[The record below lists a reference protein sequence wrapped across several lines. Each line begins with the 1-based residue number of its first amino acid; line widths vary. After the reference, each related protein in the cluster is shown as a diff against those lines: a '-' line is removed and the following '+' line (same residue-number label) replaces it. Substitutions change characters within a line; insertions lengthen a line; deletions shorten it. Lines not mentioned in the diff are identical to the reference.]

1 MQTNQNETT
10 NNNGEYIFEN
20 YETNVPLKYY
30 DDFSDENLNLKEDIL
45 RSIYSF
51 GFERPS
57 PIQRIAIKPITEGT
71 DCVIQSHSGTGK
83 TATFIIGT
91 LQKINDEIK
100 APQVIII
107 SNTRELAEQTQR
119 VFKDLSSHT
128 NYSSYLCIGGDMSN
142 KYMAGT
148 IKNEV
153 IIGTPGR
160 ICDMLKRKYI
170 DPTNIH
176 LIVVDEADEV
186 LSSAFRKQVSII
198 FRSIPN
204 DNFQTV
210 LISATIPEEM
220 TELIKHIM
228 RKEYISILVKDDE
241 LTLDG
246 IKQYYVE
253 LDEKYKMNALMD
265 VLSNVSISQ
274 AVIYCNKKQ
283 KADDIKNQ
291 MTENKFKCD
300 VLHSDLMPKER
311 KDVLNNFVKGY
322 TRILVTTDVMARGI
336 DVQQISIVINYDMP
350 KHSQTY
356 IHRIGRS
363 GRFGRKG
370 LAINFVVP
378 NEMNILSNIQK
389 TYNTHVYYLPKNLQT
404 LNNIV

>member
-1 MQTNQNETT
+1 
-10 NNNGEYIFEN
+10 
-20 YETNVPLKYY
+20 
-30 DDFSDENLNLKEDIL
+30 
-45 RSIYSF
+45 
-51 GFERPS
+51 
-57 PIQRIAIKPITEGT
+57 
-71 DCVIQSHSGTGK
+71 
-83 TATFIIGT
+83 
-91 LQKINDEIK
+91 
-100 APQVIII
+100 
-107 SNTRELAEQTQR
+107 
-119 VFKDLSSHT
+119 
-128 NYSSYLCIGGDMSN
+128 
-142 KYMAGT
+142 
-148 IKNEV
+148 
-153 IIGTPGR
+153 
-160 ICDMLKRKYI
+160 
-170 DPTNIH
+170 
-176 LIVVDEADEV
+176 
-186 LSSAFRKQVSII
+186 
-198 FRSIPN
+198 
-204 DNFQTV
+204 
-210 LISATIPEEM
+210 
-220 TELIKHIM
+220 M